1 MNTYPQQ
8 TTVLGKELVERE
20 SEVVTWK
27 YVMCAFKDG
36 VLHYA
41 TGLRTSY
48 IVCVC
53 VCGGGRGEGG
63 GVGGGGLGLHAL

>member
-1 MNTYPQQ
+1 MNTYPQE

-27 YVMCAFKDG
+27 DVICAFKDG

-41 TGLRTSY
+41 TGLRTNY
-48 IVCVC
+48 IVCVS
-53 VCGGGRGEGG
+53 VWWWW
-63 GVGGGGLGLHAL
+63 GVEVKVSELGLHNL

>member
-1 MNTYPQQ
+1 MNTYPQE

-20 SEVVTWK
+20 SEVVTLK
-27 YVMCAFKDG
+27 DVICAFKDG

-41 TGLRTSY
+41 TGLRTND

-53 VCGGGRGEGG
+53 VCGGGGGER
-63 GVGGGGLGLHAL
+63 AWSP